1 MNYDELAELASTQ
14 IIDMVDQLAILQDSG
29 DRVSMAILHD
39 EIKSLTHALDTDEE
53 ILVMTYHRML
63 SSSQGLVFEIEHG
76 DPELQFGGD
85 LP

>member
-1 MNYDELAELASTQ
+1 MNYSDLADLASTQ

-39 EIKSLTHALDTDEE
+39 EIKSLTHALDADEE
-53 ILVMTYHRML
+53 ILVMTYHRAI
-63 SSSQGLVFEIEHG
+63 SESNGLVFEIEHG
-76 DPELQFGGD
+76 DPELQFGYE